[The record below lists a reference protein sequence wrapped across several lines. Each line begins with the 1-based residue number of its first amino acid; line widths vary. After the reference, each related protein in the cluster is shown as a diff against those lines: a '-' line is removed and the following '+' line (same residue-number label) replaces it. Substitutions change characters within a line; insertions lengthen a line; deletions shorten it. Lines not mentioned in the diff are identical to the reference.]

1 MADGLQISRCPT
13 SQQASAFVWLNID
26 LGQRRVGK
34 IRIMEGHAAMTIC
47 SIQIFPEFQNQG
59 LARKAVMQLIEGQRR
74 VIADLVRPTAV
85 EFWRKLGFQQEAGQ
99 RFCYSGSE
107 AKQEAGV

>member
-1 MADGLQISRCPT
+1 
-13 SQQASAFVWLNID
+13 
-26 LGQRRVGK
+26 
-34 IRIMEGHAAMTIC
+34 
-47 SIQIFPEFQNQG
+47 
-59 LARKAVMQLIEGQRR
+59 MQLIEGQRR